1 MIILFNFYL
10 YINLLHFYFIHKDL
24 SYNIN
29 GLCFK
34 VHKKLGRFC
43 REKQYS
49 DNLEALLIEDGIKYV
64 REFEI
69 SNLTDSPKGNKA
81 DFIIENKI
89 ILDVKAKKF
98 ITKED
103 YYQMIRYLKAADL
116 ELGLIVNF
124 RDTHLKPKRVLN
136 SSYSN
141 FRKNKN
147 SDHSDFNSGNSGR

>member
-1 MIILFNFYL
+1 MYQKI
-10 YINLLHFYFIHKDL
+10 IHKDL
-24 SYNIN
+24 SYKIN

-34 VHKKLGRFC
+34 IHKKLGRFC

-89 ILDVKAKKF
+89 IIDVKAKKF

-103 YYQMIRYLKAADL
+103 YY
-116 ELGLIVNF
+116 
-124 RDTHLKPKRVLN
+124 
-136 SSYSN
+136 
-141 FRKNKN
+141 
-147 SDHSDFNSGNSGR
+147 